1 MREEKLALEH
11 VTKQFGQ
18 KTNLVTALED
28 VSLAFKAGEV
38 SLIIGPSGSGKS
50 TLLTILG
57 GLQTPTDGSVR
68 LNGHDISDLS
78 TKEAEKIRLEQ
89 IGFVLQAY
97 NLVPYLTVADQFKL
111 VDQVKP
117 NNNLS
122 QDAFDKIIETLGI
135 QKLLNKYPGELS
147 GGQQQR
153 VAIARALYTD
163 PAIIL
168 ADEPT
173 AALDTARVKEVG
185 QLFANIAHDEEKAVV
200 IVTHDDR
207 LREFSDNVYKIV
219 DGKLSNTDWL
229 THFLVAFGYT
239 GIVKQN

>member
-57 GLQTPTDGSVR
+57 GLQTPTDGLVR
-68 LNGHDISDLS
+68 LNGHYISDLS
-78 TKEAEKIRLEQ
+78 TKEAEKTRLEQ

-122 QDAFDKIIETLGI
+122 QDGFDKIIETLGI

-219 DGKLSNTDWL
+219 DGKLSNTD
-229 THFLVAFGYT
+229 
-239 GIVKQN
+239 

>member
-11 VTKQFGQ
+11 VTKRFGQ

-28 VSLAFKAGEV
+28 VSLAFKSGEV

-68 LNGHDISDLS
+68 LNGHNISDLS
-78 TKEAEKIRLEQ
+78 TKEAEKTRLEQ

-97 NLVPYLTVADQFKL
+97 NLVPYLTVGDQFKL
-111 VDQVKP
+111 VDHVKP

-122 QDAFDKIIETLGI
+122 QDRFDKIIETLGI

-173 AALDTARVKEVG
+173 AALDTERVKEVG

-219 DGKLSNTDWL
+219 DGKLSNTD
-229 THFLVAFGYT
+229 
-239 GIVKQN
+239 

>member
-1 MREEKLALEH
+1 MREEKLSLEY

-28 VSLAFKAGEV
+28 VSLSFKAGQV

-57 GLQTPTDGSVR
+57 GLQTPTEGSVR
-68 LNGHDISDLS
+68 LNGRDISDLS
-78 TKEAEKIRLEQ
+78 TKEAERTRLEQ

-111 VDQVKP
+111 VKQVKP
-117 NNNLS
+117 DNNLS
-122 QDAFDKIIETLGI
+122 ASDFDKIIDTLGI

-153 VAIARALYTD
+153 VAIARALYTN
-163 PAIIL
+163 PAIVL

-185 QLFANIAHDEEKAVV
+185 QLFANIAHDEQKAVV

-207 LREFSDNVYKIV
+207 LREFADNVYKIV
-219 DGKLSNTDWL
+219 DGKLSNTD
-229 THFLVAFGYT
+229 
-239 GIVKQN
+239 

>member
-38 SLIIGPSGSGKS
+38 SLIVGPSGSGKS

-185 QLFANIAHDEEKAVV
+185 QLFANIAHDEEKAVI

-219 DGKLSNTDWL
+219 DGKLSNTD
-229 THFLVAFGYT
+229 
-239 GIVKQN
+239 

>member
-18 KTNLVTALED
+18 KNNLVTALED

-97 NLVPYLTVADQFKL
+97 NLVPYLTVADQFNL

-117 NNNLS
+117 KNNLS

-153 VAIARALYTD
+153 VAIARALYTN

-207 LREFSDNVYKIV
+207 LREFSDNIYKIV
-219 DGKLSNTDWL
+219 DGKLSNTD
-229 THFLVAFGYT
+229 
-239 GIVKQN
+239 

>member
-78 TKEAEKIRLEQ
+78 TKEAEKTRLEQ

-122 QDAFDKIIETLGI
+122 QDGFDKIIETLGI

-200 IVTHDDR
+200 VVTHDDR

-219 DGKLSNTDWL
+219 DGKLSNTD
-229 THFLVAFGYT
+229 
-239 GIVKQN
+239 

>member
-1 MREEKLALEH
+1 MMREEKLALEH

-117 NNNLS
+117 NHNLS

-185 QLFANIAHDEEKAVV
+185 QLFANIAHDEQKAVV

-219 DGKLSNTDWL
+219 DGKLSNTD
-229 THFLVAFGYT
+229 
-239 GIVKQN
+239 

>member
-57 GLQTPTDGSVR
+57 GLQTPTGGSVL

-78 TKEAEKIRLEQ
+78 TKEAEKTRLEQ

-122 QDAFDKIIETLGI
+122 QDGFDKIIETLGI

-219 DGKLSNTDWL
+219 DGKLSNTD
-229 THFLVAFGYT
+229 
-239 GIVKQN
+239 

>member
-1 MREEKLALEH
+1 MREEKLSLEH

-28 VSLAFKAGEV
+28 VSLSFKAGQV

-57 GLQTPTDGSVR
+57 GLQTPTEGSVR
-68 LNGHDISDLS
+68 LNGRDISDLS
-78 TKEAEKIRLEQ
+78 TKEAERTRLEQ

-111 VDQVKP
+111 VKQVKP
-117 NNNLS
+117 DNNLS
-122 QDAFDKIIETLGI
+122 AADFDKIIDTLGI
-135 QKLLNKYPGELS
+135 KKLLNKYPGELS

-153 VAIARALYTD
+153 VAIARALYTN
-163 PAIIL
+163 PAIVL

-185 QLFANIAHDEEKAVV
+185 QLFANIAHDEQKAVV

-207 LREFSDNVYKIV
+207 LREFADNVYKIV
-219 DGKLSNTDWL
+219 DGKLSNTD
-229 THFLVAFGYT
+229 
-239 GIVKQN
+239 

>member
-97 NLVPYLTVADQFKL
+97 NLVPYLTVADQFNL

-122 QDAFDKIIETLGI
+122 KDAFDKIIETLGI

-219 DGKLSNTDWL
+219 DGKLSNTD
-229 THFLVAFGYT
+229 
-239 GIVKQN
+239 

>member
-135 QKLLNKYPGELS
+135 QKLLNKYPGDLS

-219 DGKLSNTDWL
+219 DGKLSNTD
-229 THFLVAFGYT
+229 
-239 GIVKQN
+239 

>member
-1 MREEKLALEH
+1 MHEEKLALEH

-78 TKEAEKIRLEQ
+78 TKEAEKTRLEQ

-111 VDQVKP
+111 VNQVKP

-185 QLFANIAHDEEKAVV
+185 QLFANIAHDEQKAVV

-219 DGKLSNTDWL
+219 DGKLSNTD
-229 THFLVAFGYT
+229 
-239 GIVKQN
+239 

>member
-1 MREEKLALEH
+1 MEVKKIREEKLALEH

-219 DGKLSNTDWL
+219 DGKLSNTD
-229 THFLVAFGYT
+229 
-239 GIVKQN
+239 

>member
-68 LNGHDISDLS
+68 LNGHDFSDLS

-219 DGKLSNTDWL
+219 DGKLSNTD
-229 THFLVAFGYT
+229 
-239 GIVKQN
+239 

>member
-68 LNGHDISDLS
+68 LNGHNISDLS
-78 TKEAEKIRLEQ
+78 TKEAEKTRLEQ

-117 NNNLS
+117 NHNLS

-219 DGKLSNTDWL
+219 DGKLSNTD
-229 THFLVAFGYT
+229 
-239 GIVKQN
+239 

>member
-28 VSLAFKAGEV
+28 VSLAFKSGEV
-38 SLIIGPSGSGKS
+38 SLIIGASGSGKS

-78 TKEAEKIRLEQ
+78 TKEAEKTRLEQ

-122 QDAFDKIIETLGI
+122 QDRFDKIIETLGI

-173 AALDTARVKEVG
+173 AALDTERVKEVG

-219 DGKLSNTDWL
+219 DGKLSNTD
-229 THFLVAFGYT
+229 
-239 GIVKQN
+239 

>member
-185 QLFANIAHDEEKAVV
+185 QLFANIAHDEQKAVV

-219 DGKLSNTDWL
+219 DGKLSNTD
-229 THFLVAFGYT
+229 
-239 GIVKQN
+239 

>member
-18 KTNLVTALED
+18 KTNLVSALED

-219 DGKLSNTDWL
+219 DGKLSNTD
-229 THFLVAFGYT
+229 
-239 GIVKQN
+239 

>member
-18 KTNLVTALED
+18 KNNLVTALED
-28 VSLAFKAGEV
+28 VSLVFKAGEV

-97 NLVPYLTVADQFKL
+97 NLVPYLTVADQFNL

-117 NNNLS
+117 KNNLS

-207 LREFSDNVYKIV
+207 LREFSDNIYKIV
-219 DGKLSNTDWL
+219 DGKLSNT
-229 THFLVAFGYT
+229 G
-239 GIVKQN
+239 

>member
-18 KTNLVTALED
+18 KNNLVTALED

-97 NLVPYLTVADQFKL
+97 NLVPYLTVADQFNL

-185 QLFANIAHDEEKAVV
+185 QLFAKIAHDEQKAVV

-207 LREFSDNVYKIV
+207 LREFSDNIYKIV
-219 DGKLSNTDWL
+219 DGKLSNTD
-229 THFLVAFGYT
+229 
-239 GIVKQN
+239 

>member
-1 MREEKLALEH
+1 MCEEKLALEH

-18 KTNLVTALED
+18 KNNLVTALED
-28 VSLAFKAGEV
+28 VSLVFKAGEV

-97 NLVPYLTVADQFKL
+97 NLVPYLTVADQFNL

-117 NNNLS
+117 KNNLS

-207 LREFSDNVYKIV
+207 LREFSDNIYKIV
-219 DGKLSNTDWL
+219 DGKLSNTD
-229 THFLVAFGYT
+229 
-239 GIVKQN
+239 

>member
-1 MREEKLALEH
+1 MHEEKLALEH

-78 TKEAEKIRLEQ
+78 TKEAEKTRLEQ

-122 QDAFDKIIETLGI
+122 QDGFDKIIETLGI

-219 DGKLSNTDWL
+219 DGKLSNTD
-229 THFLVAFGYT
+229 
-239 GIVKQN
+239 

>member
-1 MREEKLALEH
+1 MHEEKLALEH
-11 VTKQFGQ
+11 VTKKFGQ

-28 VSLAFKAGEV
+28 VSLSFAAGEV

-57 GLQTPTDGSVR
+57 GLQTPTNGSVR
-68 LNGHDISDLS
+68 LNGRDISDLS
-78 TKEAEKIRLEQ
+78 NKEAEKTRLEQ

-117 NNNLS
+117 NENLS
-122 QDAFDKIIETLGI
+122 PAAFDKIIETLGI

-153 VAIARALYTD
+153 VAIARALYTN

-185 QLFANIAHDEEKAVV
+185 QLFANIAHDDQKAVV

-219 DGKLSNTDWL
+219 DGKLSNTD
-229 THFLVAFGYT
+229 
-239 GIVKQN
+239 

>member
-78 TKEAEKIRLEQ
+78 TKEAEKRRLEQ

-122 QDAFDKIIETLGI
+122 QDGFDKIIETLGI

-219 DGKLSNTDWL
+219 DGKLSNTD
-229 THFLVAFGYT
+229 
-239 GIVKQN
+239 

>member
-1 MREEKLALEH
+1 MMREEKLALEH

-18 KTNLVTALED
+18 KTNLVTSLED

-219 DGKLSNTDWL
+219 DGKLSNTD
-229 THFLVAFGYT
+229 
-239 GIVKQN
+239 

>member
-78 TKEAEKIRLEQ
+78 TKEAEKTRLEQ

-111 VDQVKP
+111 VDHVKP

-122 QDAFDKIIETLGI
+122 QDRFDKIIETLGI

-173 AALDTARVKEVG
+173 AALDTERVKEVG

-219 DGKLSNTDWL
+219 DGKLSNTD
-229 THFLVAFGYT
+229 
-239 GIVKQN
+239 

>member
-1 MREEKLALEH
+1 MREEKLSLEH

-28 VSLAFKAGEV
+28 VSLSFKAGQV

-57 GLQTPTDGSVR
+57 GLQTPTEGSVR
-68 LNGHDISDLS
+68 LNGRDISDLS
-78 TKEAEKIRLEQ
+78 TKEAERTRLEQ

-111 VDQVKP
+111 VKQVKP
-117 NNNLS
+117 DNNLS
-122 QDAFDKIIETLGI
+122 ASDFDKIIDTLGI

-153 VAIARALYTD
+153 VAIARALYTN
-163 PAIIL
+163 PAIVL

-185 QLFANIAHDEEKAVV
+185 QLFANIAHDEQKAVV

-207 LREFSDNVYKIV
+207 LREFADNVYKIV
-219 DGKLSNTDWL
+219 DGKLSNTD
-229 THFLVAFGYT
+229 
-239 GIVKQN
+239 